1 MKNAQSKIIKFS
13 LFTVTGLIAY
23 FFIMKLLGLEHNF
36 NLRLFNALIMYT
48 GVYYLLKSLR
58 SSSTESLSY
67 LQGLLSG
74 LVYSIFVGLLFSAFI
89 GMYTYLTPDFMQ
101 SIKDNEPQ
109 GVYMNEFGITILI
122 FIEAMASG
130 ILFTYATMQF
140 LKKRKKI
147 ASNTTHHR

>member
-1 MKNAQSKIIKFS
+1 MDNAQNKIIKFS
-13 LFTVTGLIAY
+13 LFTVIGLIAY
-23 FFIMKLLGLEHNF
+23 FFIMKFLGLEHNF
-36 NLRLFNALIMYT
+36 NLRLFNALIMYA
-48 GVYYLLKSLR
+48 GVYYLIKSLM
-58 SSSTESLSY
+58 SSAESLSY

-74 LVYSIFVGLLFSAFI
+74 LIYSISVGLLFSAFVGI
-89 GMYTYLTPDFMQ
+89 YTYLTPDFMQ

-140 LKKRKKI
+140 MKKKKE
-147 ASNTTHHR
+147 ATPNTTHQ